1 MSSSPL
7 RVALHLSLLLSAAV
21 SAPSKEF
28 YGLTLVTN
36 SPATFGLVQLH
47 GATGAGAVV
56 GPAHKQLFGTGDLV
70 AVAVRILM
78 SSFPPPDVNVIPESH
93 SCLVPSFN
101 FCFSPPG
108 RIFFDLVVPVCLVPS
123 FHFRFSPPWRI
134 FFDLILTPPDPKR
147 QLQHNTHS
155 TTNCS
160 TWETRPRARRSWGS
174 TSRTAPKRARAW

>member
-93 SCLVPSFN
+93 SCLVPSFTVP
-101 FCFSPPG
+101 SPPP
-108 RIFFDLVVPVCLVPS
+108 IPVLFPLLIS
-123 FHFRFSPPWRI
+123 AFPRRDGFS
-134 FFDLILTPPDPKR
+134 
-147 QLQHNTHS
+147 
-155 TTNCS
+155 S
-160 TWETRPRARRSWGS
+160 TWSFLCVLFPLFISAFPRRGVFSS
-174 TSRTAPKRARAW
+174 TF